1 MLWASVTRR
10 LWARVLL
17 QNLGVWGGW
26 SGHLP
31 PPAAKGRAEVTP
43 CGEATVSPTPT
54 VAQTPGWD
62 PSWQQ
67 GVHRRDWLICG
78 HSGAGGPEVHGS
90 VLIRRGAWT
99 QAWGGDP

>member
-1 MLWASVTRR
+1 MLWASVTRW

-17 QNLGVWGGW
+17 QNLGVWGDW

-31 PPAAKGRAEVTP
+31 PPAAEGRAEVTP
-43 CGEATVSPTPT
+43 HGGATVSPTPT
-54 VAQTPGWD
+54 ATQTPGRD

-67 GVHRRDWLICG
+67 AVRRHDWLTRG

-90 VLIRRGAWT
+90 VLIRKEAWT